1 MGVFRHKRYAI
12 CFKAVF
18 AVLYVILLGS
28 QLSVKF
34 YLCANAPTGAYGAAH
49 YPGMRGKQSNSSLTA
64 HVVHKT
70 YVSYSLDK
78 RYHFKHVF
86 APADPEFSCSS
97 HRLSYKAEV
106 SVRERMFVDF
116 CALIN
121 PRRGPPSA

>member
-18 AVLYVILLGS
+18 AILYAILLGS

-34 YLCANAPTGAYGAAH
+34 YLCANSPTGAGGAAH
-49 YPGMRGKQSNSSLTA
+49 CPGICGKQPNSSLTA
-64 HVVHKT
+64 HVVHRT

-86 APADPEFSCSS
+86 ALSNPVFSCPS
-97 HRLSYKAEV
+97 HLLSYKAEV
-106 SVRERMFVDF
+106 SVRERIFVDF